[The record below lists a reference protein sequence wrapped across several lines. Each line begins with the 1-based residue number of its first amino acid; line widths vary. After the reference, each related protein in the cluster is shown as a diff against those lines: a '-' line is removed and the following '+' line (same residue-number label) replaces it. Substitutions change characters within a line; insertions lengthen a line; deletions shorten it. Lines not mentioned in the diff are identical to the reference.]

1 MTKKKTE
8 SKYLFKLVS
17 TLSYNLTLISS
28 LFADGIHIG
37 SAYGKEGIW
46 QRWVEYSKT
55 KHGGNK
61 TLIELC
67 NQDSN
72 YQNNFKYT
80 VLQSLPSNLNKR
92 DVIKLENLY
101 KSKFGT
107 KAHGLNE
114 N

>member
-1 MTKKKTE
+1 M
-8 SKYLFKLVS
+8 F
-17 TLSYNLTLISS
+17 S
-28 LFADGIHIG
+28 LCFH
-37 SAYGKEGIW
+37 W

-114 N
+114 NWAPLN